1 MEARREDVV
10 ADLSDHGVAVDA
22 DRLEI
27 SPPFGERPVAFS
39 NSMQPDAG
47 YVVANRQGTF
57 DNIVCEPIVPVV
69 EGEKALPYKT
79 VAERQTAH
87 AADPI
92 AGLVLLNHAFLNAGM
107 IRRHIV
113 EVPHDLPHLFYR
125 RVDHMTD
132 VNRIWHA
139 FPPALEAEPFE
150 ISRLAGNRLLAR
162 KPLH

>member
-1 MEARREDVV
+1 MEARGEDVV
-10 ADLSDHGVAVDA
+10 AARISIDFAFGADH
-22 DRLEI
+22 LEI
-27 SPPFGERPVAFS
+27 SPPFGERPVALS

-57 DNIVCEPIVPVV
+57 DNIVGEHVVPVV
-69 EGEKALPYKT
+69 EGKEALPYKT

-125 RVDHMTD
+125 RVDHMAD
-132 VNRIWHA
+132 VSRIWHA
-139 FPPALEAEPFE
+139 IPSEVR
-150 ISRLAGNRLLAR
+150 SRSV
-162 KPLH
+162 